1 MTSHIFAYLDAG
13 TGSIVVQAVIGTAL
27 GAGYALRNFSKRLF
41 GRAAITIK
49 YIWRMCV

>member
-27 GAGYALRNFSKRLF
+27 GAGYALRNFSKKLF
-41 GRAAITIK
+41 GSIRKNNSETE
-49 YIWRMCV
+49 